1 MRCPLIV
8 RPVAALLDDL
18 RVVYASRRK
27 TSSQRLLVYS
37 VADGTH
43 ARMLPEVA
51 LEEAEMEHLIV
62 NELAALT
69 TTRRRVNET
78 VRTDDLSYQAVVT
91 ALSASRWAVSNHV
104 VSANRRIR
112 DALLQHAVATELEMI
127 GRANAVDARAGDSA
141 VRTSSVTEQRV
152 DDAA

>member
-1 MRCPLIV
+1 
-8 RPVAALLDDL
+8 
-18 RVVYASRRK
+18 
-27 TSSQRLLVYS
+27 
-37 VADGTH
+37 
-43 ARMLPEVA
+43 MLPEVA

-91 ALSASRWAVSNHV
+91 AFSASRWAVSNHV

-127 GRANAVDARAGDSA
+127 GRANAVDASAGDSA